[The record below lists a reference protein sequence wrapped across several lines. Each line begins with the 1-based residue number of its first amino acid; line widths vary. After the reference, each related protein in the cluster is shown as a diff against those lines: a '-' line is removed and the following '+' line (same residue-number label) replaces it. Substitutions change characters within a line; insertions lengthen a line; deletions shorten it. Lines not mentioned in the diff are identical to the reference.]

1 MVNLTIGGGNF
12 KGISYLGALEY
23 LHQNNLVNK
32 IDNFYGTSVG
42 SIIGTFFLIGYTPF
56 DIFKFILEL
65 NLEDFWD
72 FNITNIETNYSLI
85 SDALFIK
92 FKDLFSIKE
101 NADITFSEFY
111 KKTNINLNIF
121 ATSLTK
127 RKNVCFNAETYP
139 DLKIITAVQASSCIP
154 LIFPPVVINDEYF
167 VDGCMKCIDGICS
180 RYIYNDNNIVHFII
194 KGDYNTKKINSF
206 LDYLS
211 EVISCTLQNE
221 ELLETEN
228 TIKIYVP
235 IEYNNKYNFN
245 DIKKSD
251 KLKLFNV
258 GLIQTKEKFKNKI
271 DNLLEIINNEINNKI
286 YNETKKENNNKT
298 ITLKNIEDKFDK

>member
-42 SIIGTFFLIGYTPF
+42 SIMGTFFLIGYTPF
-56 DIFKFILEL
+56 EIFKFILEL

-72 FNITNIETNYSLI
+72 FNITNIENNYSLI

-92 FKDLFSIKE
+92 FKDLFSVKE
-101 NADITFSEFY
+101 NVDITFYEFY

-121 ATSLTK
+121 ATSLK
-127 RKNVCFNAETYP
+127 DRKNVCFNADTYP
-139 DLKIITAVQASSCIP
+139 NLKIIKAVQASSSIP
-154 LIFPPVVINDEYF
+154 LIFPPVIINDEYF
-167 VDGCMKCIDGICS
+167 IDGCMKCIDGVCS
-180 RYIYNDNNIVHFII
+180 KYVCCDDNIVHFII

-206 LDYLS
+206 FDYLS
-211 EVISCTLQNE
+211 EVINSTLQNE

-228 TIKIYVP
+228 TIKINIP
-235 IEYNNKYNFN
+235 KEYNNKFNFN
-245 DIKKSD
+245 NIKKSD

-258 GLIQTKEKFKNKI
+258 GLIQAKEKFKDKV
-271 DNLLEIINNEINNKI
+271 DYLLEKINNENV
-286 YNETKKENNNKT
+286 TV
-298 ITLKNIEDKFDK
+298 